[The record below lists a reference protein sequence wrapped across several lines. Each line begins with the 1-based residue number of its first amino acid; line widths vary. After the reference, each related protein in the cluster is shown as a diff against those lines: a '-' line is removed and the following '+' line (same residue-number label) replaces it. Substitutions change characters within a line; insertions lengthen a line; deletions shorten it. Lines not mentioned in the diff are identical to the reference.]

1 MELGLTWPTILLGFG
16 IFFARIA
23 DVSMGTLRTIS
34 IVHGRTTLSFFLG
47 LIEISLWLAVISAV
61 LQRIMVEPILAV
73 FFALGFSTG
82 NVVGIKLER
91 RLAMGHIVLR
101 VLSRRW
107 GQQMATRL
115 RDEGF
120 AVTTFH
126 GRGRSG
132 PVTEV
137 YLVCR
142 RKDLKKVIP
151 LVNSI
156 DPESFYITEQAGS
169 VSKVFR
175 PVMQSLTGW
184 RAIMKKK

>member
-34 IVHGRTTLSFFLG
+34 IVQGRTTLSFFLG
-47 LIEISLWLAVISAV
+47 LIEVSLWLAVVSAV
-61 LQRIMVEPILAV
+61 LQRIMAEPVLAV

-82 NVVGIKLER
+82 NVVGIKLEQ

-101 VLSRRW
+101 VISRRR

-132 PVTEV
+132 AVTELF
-137 YLVCR
+137 LVCR
-142 RKDLKKVIP
+142 RKDLKKVMP
-151 LVNSI
+151 LVNAV
-156 DPESFYITEQAGS
+156 DPDSFYTTEQTGS

-175 PVMQSLTGW
+175 PVLQPLTGW
-184 RAIMKKK
+184 RAILKKK